1 MCTADQRAAAKQL
14 SALIASSTQ
23 SQQWSGPGGHSHE
36 EPQWQR
42 DAVSRLLAL
51 TYNQQIDYLSVATP
65 ESGDWDIV
73 AFTDSI
79 VVSITLVRTSTGVS
93 RMDAVALPRRSLES
107 LELLDVSLISDD
119 GDSWPDELNLV
130 GHYQNATLRLPLDK
144 FSSHDN
150 KRDLAALLSSLLH
163 DLAH

>member
-1 MCTADQRAAAKQL
+1 MILASTRSEAWL
-14 SALIASSTQ
+14 SA
-23 SQQWSGPGGHSHE
+23 E
-36 EPQWQR
+36 ESVEGTDWRR

-51 TYNQQIDYLSVATP
+51 TFNQRIDYLSVATP

-73 AFTDSI
+73 AFTEST
-79 VVSITLVRTSTGVS
+79 VVSLTLVRTSQGVS
-93 RMDAVALPRRSLES
+93 HMDSIAVPRRSIES

-119 GDSWPDELNLV
+119 DEPWPGELNLV
-130 GHYQNATLRLPLDK
+130 GHYKNATLRLPLDK
-144 FSSHDN
+144 FASQDN